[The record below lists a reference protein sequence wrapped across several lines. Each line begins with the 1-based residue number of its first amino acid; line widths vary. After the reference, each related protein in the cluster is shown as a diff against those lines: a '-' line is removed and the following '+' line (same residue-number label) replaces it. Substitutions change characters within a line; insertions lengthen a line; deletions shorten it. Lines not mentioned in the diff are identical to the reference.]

1 MRTFRGVADRFE
13 RAAAANL
20 RVIAV
25 LAIAMAAPFNL
36 QAARVH
42 IHLDI
47 GHLAAGEEDLSR
59 LGLSGFAIGLPG
71 PGRSLRT

>member
-1 MRTFRGVADRFE
+1 VRAGGAGAGGLVRTFRGVADRFE

-20 RVIAV
+20 RVIAI

-42 IHLDI
+42 IQLDI
-47 GHLAAGEEDLSR
+47 GHLAAGEEDLRLSR
-59 LGLSGFAIGLPG
+59 LDH
-71 PGRSLRT
+71 